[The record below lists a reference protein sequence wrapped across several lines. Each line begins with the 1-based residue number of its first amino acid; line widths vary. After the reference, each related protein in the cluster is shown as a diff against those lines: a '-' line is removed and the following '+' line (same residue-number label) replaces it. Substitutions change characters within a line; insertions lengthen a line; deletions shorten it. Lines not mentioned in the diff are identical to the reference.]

1 MDIQLKQKEITEA
14 LKQFIV
20 SQGISLTGKS
30 VSISFTA
37 GRKESGITAD
47 ISIEDSAHI
56 VVANPVKEH
65 FATTVAKSTIPKITQ
80 NVEAP
85 LHFEPVEEP
94 VLLEGLTVEG
104 LTVGSTSLFSNK

>member
-37 GRKESGITAD
+37 GRKESGITAE
-47 ISIEDSAHI
+47 ISIEDI
-56 VVANPVKEH
+56 VYIAIDNPVKEH
-65 FATTVAKSTIPKITQ
+65 FATTVAKTSLPVDTQ

-85 LHFEPVEEP
+85 LPFEPDEGP
-94 VLLEGLTVEG
+94 VLLEGLS
-104 LTVGSTSLFSNK
+104 VGSSSLFSK